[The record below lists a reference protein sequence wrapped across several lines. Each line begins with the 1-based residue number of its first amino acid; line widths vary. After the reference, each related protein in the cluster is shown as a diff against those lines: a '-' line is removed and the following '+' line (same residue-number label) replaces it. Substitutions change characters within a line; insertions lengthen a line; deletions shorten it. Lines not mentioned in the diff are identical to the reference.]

1 MFCSCVGLDGWLTCV
16 LKRRALG
23 YSKNSLGRG
32 GEGGFLESGLYCYDF
47 IFSTDELEIEVIP
60 N

>member
-1 MFCSCVGLDGWLTCV
+1 MCFGERGRRGLLI
-16 LKRRALG
+16 
-23 YSKNSLGRG
+23 
-32 GEGGFLESGLYCYDF
+32 ESVLYCYDF